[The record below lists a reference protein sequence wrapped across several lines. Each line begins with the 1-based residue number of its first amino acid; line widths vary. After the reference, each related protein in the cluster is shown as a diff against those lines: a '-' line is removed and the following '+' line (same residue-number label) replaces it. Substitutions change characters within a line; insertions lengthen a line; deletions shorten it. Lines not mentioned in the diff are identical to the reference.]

1 MSDLDGRFAMAAVT
15 HLCSSQDWPPSIAQI
30 RKMSLYLSRGETS
43 PPSPWEAWERAV
55 NGESSTEIEK
65 RCLTL
70 VGGTWQVRRSENQE
84 VLRSQFIKA
93 YSEFMQRHDSEQCA
107 IKEVKQLA
115 EASKPAPPERMFPP
129 PSQEYDHTKEPGFT
143 GATPEMVRELMKG
156 LLTPGEAEVLRE
168 QKRKEAGL

>member
-1 MSDLDGRFAMAAVT
+1 MADLDGKFAMAAVT

-55 NGESSTEIEK
+55 RGESSTDIEK

-70 VGGTWQVRRSENQE
+70 VGGTWQVKHSENQE

-93 YSEFMQRHDSEQCA
+93 YSEFMHRHDSEQCA

-115 EASKPAPPERMFPP
+115 EASKPAPTERMFPP
-129 PSQEYDHTKEPGFT
+129 PSHEYDHTRDPGFKR
-143 GATPEMVRELMKG
+143 ATPEEVRELMKG
-156 LLTPGEAEVLRE
+156 LLSEHESAILRE
-168 QKRKEAGL
+168 AKLKASNQ